1 MTEEKK
7 KIIKQ
12 KKTKAELET
21 ENKKLRE
28 ENATLNRLYNDIQ
41 YLSVFNY
48 NDMSKEIKKIK
59 SDIDFNKRI
68 WTEICNQMEKETKI
82 GLRLA
87 LAMSFFI
94 CLSIVIDWYC
104 K

>member
-1 MTEEKK
+1 MT
-7 KIIKQ
+7 KQ
-12 KKTKAELET
+12 KTKAELEA
-21 ENKKLRE
+21 ENKQLRE

-48 NDMSKEIKKIK
+48 NDMTKEIKKIK

-82 GLRLA
+82 GLWLA

>member
-1 MTEEKK
+1 MK
-7 KIIKQ
+7 
-12 KKTKAELET
+12 KKTKEELET

-68 WTEICNQMEKETKI
+68 WTEICNQMGKETKI
-82 GLRLA
+82 GLWLA

>member
-1 MTEEKK
+1 MK
-7 KIIKQ
+7 
-12 KKTKAELET
+12 KKTKEKLET

-68 WTEICNQMEKETKI
+68 WTEICNQIEKETKI
-82 GLRLA
+82 GLWLA

>member
-1 MTEEKK
+1 MK
-7 KIIKQ
+7 
-12 KKTKAELET
+12 KKTKEELET

-41 YLSVFNY
+41 FLSVFNY
-48 NDMSKEIKKIK
+48 NDMSKEIKEIK

-82 GLRLA
+82 GLWLA

>member
-1 MTEEKK
+1 MKR
-7 KIIKQ
+7 
-12 KKTKAELET
+12 KTKEELET

-82 GLRLA
+82 GLWLA

>member
-1 MTEEKK
+1 MT
-7 KIIKQ
+7 KQ
-12 KKTKAELET
+12 KTKAELEA
-21 ENKKLRE
+21 ENKQLRE

-82 GLRLA
+82 GLWLA

>member
-1 MTEEKK
+1 MKR
-7 KIIKQ
+7 
-12 KKTKAELET
+12 KTKEELET

-41 YLSVFNY
+41 FLSVFNY

-82 GLRLA
+82 GLWLA

>member
-1 MTEEKK
+1 MK
-7 KIIKQ
+7 
-12 KKTKAELET
+12 KKTKEELET

-68 WTEICNQMEKETKI
+68 WTEICNQMKKETKI
-82 GLRLA
+82 GLWLA

>member
-1 MTEEKK
+1 MKR
-7 KIIKQ
+7 
-12 KKTKAELET
+12 KTKEELET

-28 ENATLNRLYNDIQ
+28 ENATLNRLYNYIQ
-41 YLSVFNY
+41 CLSVFNY

-82 GLRLA
+82 GLWLA

>member
-1 MTEEKK
+1 MK
-7 KIIKQ
+7 
-12 KKTKAELET
+12 KKTKEELET

-68 WTEICNQMEKETKI
+68 WTEICNQIGKETKI
-82 GLRLA
+82 GLWLA

>member
-1 MTEEKK
+1 MK
-7 KIIKQ
+7 
-12 KKTKAELET
+12 KKTKEELET

-59 SDIDFNKRI
+59 KRY
-68 WTEICNQMEKETKI
+68 
-82 GLRLA
+82 R
-87 LAMSFFI
+87 F
-94 CLSIVIDWYC
+94 
-104 K
+104 

>member
-1 MTEEKK
+1 MKR
-7 KIIKQ
+7 
-12 KKTKAELET
+12 KTKEELET

-41 YLSVFNY
+41 YFSVFNY

-68 WTEICNQMEKETKI
+68 WTEICNQMGKETKI
-82 GLRLA
+82 GLWLA

>member
-1 MTEEKK
+1 MK
-7 KIIKQ
+7 
-12 KKTKAELET
+12 KKTKEELET

-68 WTEICNQMEKETKI
+68 WTEICNQIEKETKI
-82 GLRLA
+82 GLWLV

>member
-1 MTEEKK
+1 MK
-7 KIIKQ
+7 
-12 KKTKAELET
+12 KKTKEELET

-41 YLSVFNY
+41 FLSVFNY

-82 GLRLA
+82 GLWLA

>member
-1 MTEEKK
+1 MKR
-7 KIIKQ
+7 
-12 KKTKAELET
+12 KTKEELET

-68 WTEICNQMEKETKI
+68 WAETCNQMEKETKI
-82 GLRLA
+82 GLWLA

>member
-1 MTEEKK
+1 MK
-7 KIIKQ
+7 
-12 KKTKAELET
+12 KKTKEELET

-68 WTEICNQMEKETKI
+68 WTEICNQIEKETKI
-82 GLRLA
+82 GLWLA

>member
-1 MTEEKK
+1 MT
-7 KIIKQ
+7 KQ
-12 KKTKAELET
+12 KTKAELEA
-21 ENKKLRE
+21 ENKQLRE

-41 YLSVFNY
+41 FLSVFNY

-82 GLRLA
+82 GLWLA
-87 LAMSFFI
+87 LAMNFFI

>member
-1 MTEEKK
+1 MT
-7 KIIKQ
+7 KQ
-12 KKTKAELET
+12 KTKAELEA
-21 ENKKLRE
+21 ENKQLRE

-41 YLSVFNY
+41 FLSVFNY

-59 SDIDFNKRI
+59 SDIDFNKHI

-82 GLRLA
+82 GLWLA

>member
-1 MTEEKK
+1 MT
-7 KIIKQ
+7 KQ
-12 KKTKAELET
+12 KTKAELEA
-21 ENKKLRE
+21 ENKQLRE

-68 WTEICNQMEKETKI
+68 WTEICNQMGKETKI
-82 GLRLA
+82 GLWLA

>member
-1 MTEEKK
+1 MT
-7 KIIKQ
+7 KQ
-12 KKTKAELET
+12 KTKAELEA
-21 ENKKLRE
+21 ENKQLRE

-41 YLSVFNY
+41 YLNVFNY

-82 GLRLA
+82 GLWLA

>member
-1 MTEEKK
+1 MT
-7 KIIKQ
+7 KQ
-12 KKTKAELET
+12 KTKAELEA
-21 ENKKLRE
+21 ENKQLRE

-68 WTEICNQMEKETKI
+68 WTEICNQIKKETKI
-82 GLRLA
+82 GLWLA

>member
-1 MTEEKK
+1 MT
-7 KIIKQ
+7 KQ
-12 KKTKAELET
+12 KTKAELEA
-21 ENKKLRE
+21 ENKQLRE

-41 YLSVFNY
+41 FLSVFNY

-68 WTEICNQMEKETKI
+68 WTEICNQIEKETKI
-82 GLRLA
+82 GLWLA

>member
-1 MTEEKK
+1 MT
-7 KIIKQ
+7 
-12 KKTKAELET
+12 KKTKEELET

-82 GLRLA
+82 GLWLA

>member
-1 MTEEKK
+1 MT
-7 KIIKQ
+7 KQ
-12 KKTKAELET
+12 TTKAELEA
-21 ENKKLRE
+21 ENKQLRE

-82 GLRLA
+82 GLWLA

>member
-1 MTEEKK
+1 MK
-7 KIIKQ
+7 
-12 KKTKAELET
+12 KKTKEELKT

-68 WTEICNQMEKETKI
+68 WTEICNQMGKETKI
-82 GLRLA
+82 GLWLA